1 MAVEL
6 LLKLTLLVINGNL
19 VSKYM
24 VNRYWRIIATGSAFF
39 LFGFGG
45 IILSLV
51 IFPIV
56 KLMYKGNEKKRRAS
70 TRKIVHKTFKVFIG
84 YMQFVGIMKLEVVN
98 GELLKASVGN
108 IIIANHPSLID
119 VVVLISII
127 ENADCVVKAD
137 LWKNPFLR
145 GVVANLGY
153 INNEA
158 DPEKFMRDCKKTFV
172 EGNNLI
178 VFPEGTRTTDGQTM
192 QFKRGPANIALRT
205 KTDVTP
211 IVLFVTPTTLS
222 KELSWYQVPKTRFTV
237 KLVVKPEISVQKY
250 LETGAI
256 SNSVRELTRD
266 LIEYYNKEL
275 NVHERV
281 N

>member
-1 MAVEL
+1 M
-6 LLKLTLLVINGNL
+6 INH
-19 VSKYM
+19 
-24 VNRYWRIIATGSAFF
+24 YWRVIATGSAFI

-45 IILSLV
+45 IILSLF
-51 IFPIV
+51 IFPVIR
-56 KLMYKGNEKKRRAS
+56 LAYHGNEKKRRAS
-70 TRKIVHKTFKVFIG
+70 TRRIVHKTFKMFIS
-84 YMQFVGIMKLEVVN
+84 YMQILGIMKLEVVN
-98 GELLKASVGN
+98 SDLLNNCVGN

-158 DPEKFMRDCKKTFV
+158 DPEKFMQDCQKTFAD
-172 EGNNLI
+172 GNNLI
-178 VFPEGTRTTDGQTM
+178 VFPEGTRTTDGQKM
-192 QFKRGPANIALRT
+192 KFKRGPANIALRT

-211 IVLFVTPTTLS
+211 VLLFVTPTTLS
-222 KELSWYQVPKTRFTV
+222 KELAWYQVPKTRFTV